1 MKLIFSLTLVLICDL
16 LIAQQ
21 GPAYQAIIRK
31 SNGQINANSD
41 VFLQFSIL
49 DGNAFGPVLY
59 KEKQALTSDAFG
71 WISTNVGSGTVL
83 NGNLATVNWG
93 SGDKILLIEC
103 STERNGT
110 YSTLGNSII
119 NPSYLRGIQGIAGA
133 KGDKGDQGIQGIAGA
148 KGDKGDQG
156 IQGIAGAKGDKGDQG
171 IQGIAGAKGDKGDQG
186 IQGIAGA
193 KGDKGDQ
200 GIQGIAG
207 AKGDKGDQGIQGV
220 KGDKG
225 DQGIQGIAGAKGD
238 KGDQGIQGVKGDKGD
253 TGSQGPAGSYTAGN
267 GVTINSNTISVS
279 NLIGDV
285 TGAPNNNTVVKLQ
298 GKNVSSSAPVNGQVL
313 QWNGTAWTPQALS
326 SMNDWSLNGNTG
338 ITDNN
343 FLGTLDSKP
352 IRFKVNNLHA
362 GILDV
367 INVNTYMG
375 IYSGLSNTNG
385 THNAGLGYHSLEQNT
400 SGSYNTALGNGSL
413 RFNISGDNN
422 TAIGAE
428 SLNAYK
434 GDGLTAVGYKAL
446 TANTSGGSN
455 VAVGWSALYQNT
467 SGSNNTAVGM
477 IALGANNGSDNSA
490 FGNGALSNNTSGN
503 NNTAVGSKSLQ
514 SNTTATNNTAVGA
527 QTLLLNTG
535 NGNTAVGSLALTK
548 NTGGYSTA
556 IGFGSLAANTT
567 GENNVAV
574 GYASMGVNDKGYSNT
589 AVGNIALFS
598 NTTGF
603 ENTSIGRESLNKNTT
618 GDGNNA
624 LGFQS
629 LHENQTGFQNVGIG
643 YQALY
648 NNNNNRNVA
657 IGTQG
662 LYNTTSGQN
671 NVAVGAYAGYN
682 NNNSNSTFVG
692 EGSGSSA
699 VVTNGTALGYGAIVN
714 ASNKVRIG
722 NTSVLSIEG
731 QVPFSPSSDR
741 RLKEKVQSIELG
753 LDFINSLNPV
763 VYHRISNPN
772 DDLEMGLI
780 AQDLQQLLSKYTV
793 HYGTVQESSEGY
805 YTLRYN
811 DLLAPMIKAIQELKV
826 QLEEQKNICKLQQ
839 EMLDRVLKAIPQKN
853 ELNASVPPMH

>member
-1 MKLIFSLTLVLICDL
+1 MKLIFSLTLVLLCGML
-16 LIAQQ
+16 FAQQ

-49 DGNAFGPVLY
+49 EGNAFGAVLY

-83 NGNLATVNWG
+83 NGNLATINWG

-103 STERNGT
+103 SAERNGT

-119 NPSYLRGIQGIAGA
+119 NPSYLRGIQGIAGI

-200 GIQGIAG
+200 GIQGI
-207 AKGDKGDQGIQGV
+207 QGI
-220 KGDKG
+220 
-225 DQGIQGIAGAKGD
+225 
-238 KGDQGIQGVKGDKGD
+238 KGDKGD

-326 SMNDWSLNGNTG
+326 NTNDWSLNGNTG

-362 GILDV
+362 GILDI

-400 SGSYNTALGNGSL
+400 SGSYNTALGNGTL

-422 TAIGAE
+422 TAVGAE

-490 FGNGALSNNTSGN
+490 LGNGALANNTSGN

-556 IGFGSLAANTT
+556 VGFGSLAANTT

-589 AVGNIALFS
+589 AVGNLALFA

-662 LYNTTSGQN
+662 LYNITSGQN

-699 VVTNGTALGYGAIVN
+699 VVTNGTALGYGAVVN

-722 NTSVLSIEG
+722 NTSVISIEG

-741 RLKEKVQSIELG
+741 RLKEKIQPIQLG
-753 LDFINSLNPV
+753 LDFISSLTPV
-763 VYHRISNPN
+763 IYHRISNSN
-772 DDLEMGLI
+772 DDFEMGLI
-780 AQDLQQLLSKYTV
+780 AQELKLELSKYAV
-793 HYGTVQESSEGY
+793 HYGTVQESTDGY

-811 DLLAPMIKAIQELKV
+811 DLLAPMIKAIQELKL
-826 QLEEQKNICKLQQ
+826 QLAEQNSIIEKQQ
-839 EMLDRVLKAIPQKN
+839 KMLDQVLKVISTKN
-853 ELNASVPPMH
+853 EMSASTQKVRE